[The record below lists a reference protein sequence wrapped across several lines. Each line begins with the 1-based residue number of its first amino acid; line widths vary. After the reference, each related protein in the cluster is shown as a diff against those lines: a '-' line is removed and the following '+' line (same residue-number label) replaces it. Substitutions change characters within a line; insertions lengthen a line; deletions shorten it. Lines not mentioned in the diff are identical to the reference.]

1 MNAREYAID
10 SELDGYPFLLAFT
23 RQTSPFEQGSVTVY
37 GPPYVLPPADDIQTS
52 NLHRVLVQRAIYRAG
67 NTTRVEFMTGDPIT
81 VVMTG
86 EPELHRGLSAV
97 VYVSPAFEA
106 TLRNDLGMPA
116 IDHNVI
122 TSSTRWNSS
131 VVSGFPLVT
140 HQCTLCRQI
149 AGKKC
154 SACASYYC
162 SKECQR
168 KDWKRHKTEC
178 LVKRK
183 SEERT

>member
-23 RQTSPFEQGSVTVY
+23 RQTTPIEQGSVTVF
-37 GPPYVLPPADDIQTS
+37 GPPFVLPPADDIQTS

-67 NTTRVEFMTGDPIT
+67 NTTRVEFLTGDPIT

-97 VYVSPAFEA
+97 VYVSPAREA
-106 TLRNDLGMPA
+106 TLRNDLGLGMPA
-116 IDHNVI
+116 IDHNV
-122 TSSTRWNSS
+122 R
-131 VVSGFPLVT
+131 VT

-149 AGKKC
+149 ASKKC
-154 SACASYYC
+154 GVCASYYC
-162 SKECQR
+162 STDCQR

-178 LVKRK
+178 KP
-183 SEERT
+183 RTQ